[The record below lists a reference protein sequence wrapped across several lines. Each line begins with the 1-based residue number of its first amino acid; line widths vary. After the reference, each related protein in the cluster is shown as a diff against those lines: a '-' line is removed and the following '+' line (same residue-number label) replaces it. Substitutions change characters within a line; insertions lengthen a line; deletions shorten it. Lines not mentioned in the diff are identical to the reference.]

1 MNDRKKTIEV
11 VSIDFPTGSTPMTIA
26 ETIVRSCSDIEWI
39 KDIIYWLNAFVA
51 LSEGGDTE

>member
-39 KDIIYWLNAFVA
+39 KDIIYWLCVCYF
-51 LSEGGDTE
+51 ERGRWEE